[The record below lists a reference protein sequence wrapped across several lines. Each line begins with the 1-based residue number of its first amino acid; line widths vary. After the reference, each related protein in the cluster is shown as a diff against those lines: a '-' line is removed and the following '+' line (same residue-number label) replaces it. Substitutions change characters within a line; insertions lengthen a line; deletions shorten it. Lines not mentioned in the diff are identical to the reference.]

1 MKNTIKILIPLLI
14 ISTNLM
20 SQKFDVPDVFEYTK
34 IDDYLRVSKSKKDAI
49 AVCMNVY
56 NFYNLNT
63 LDLQV
68 DNESVVPV
76 FTSFDSKKKN
86 HVIVLFVM
94 TYNNMYYVV
103 LREIKDKD
111 FYFFTYKDYDGYSYD
126 LMYRKL

>member
-94 TYNNMYYVV
+94 TYNNMYDVV

-111 FYFFTYKDYDGYSYD
+111 FYFFTHKDYDKYTYD
-126 LMYRKL
+126 LWYREL

>member
-20 SQKFDVPDVFEYTK
+20 SQKLDVPDGFKYTK
-34 IDDYLRVSKSKKDAI
+34 VGDYLKVSKSKEEAI

-68 DNESVVPV
+68 NNESVVPV

-86 HVIVLFVM
+86 HVVVLFVM
-94 TYNNMYYVV
+94 NYNNMYDVV

-111 FYFFTYKDYDGYSYD
+111 FYFFTYKDYDKYTYD
-126 LMYRKL
+126 LWYREL